1 MDITEANE
9 IIDLLGRQ
17 TKIELSNRGKL
28 ETILFPNSL
37 YESLA
42 AIDIFYRYPE
52 FVRKI
57 AAAMS
62 PEEIG
67 RACRRYGGEFITM
80 PVWTVGFEFLW
91 GRQLLLSLGEIEP
104 GDFCGEALEVL
115 DFWKRL
121 NLAFRRDGFLCNG
134 QAGYINPLLT
144 RDEVLEFYKQTAPLD
159 SETLTL
165 FRRLHGKA
173 LSLLILMNCE
183 SRAKYCDSGPYAL
196 DEGQMMLFNDLVDL
210 TGRHYP
216 WGIPEALP
224 FNHLSMAVVLKDAK
238 IRIANA
244 GLAYGRP
251 PNFLEKA
258 VRVAV
263 YTSENGSLTRLEPNA
278 WPQALTAISSA
289 QTQLY
294 RKFTKM
300 SSRDRVMAGTSTYF
314 WFIRPITRFVGI
326 DKELN
331 WNLLH
336 SDRFYD
342 RLAAPKFAD
351 ELFDRALIQPRE
363 VPSSYTPFPN

>member
-1 MDITEANE
+1 LNTSEANE
-9 IIDLLGRQ
+9 VVDLLGRQ

-28 ETILFPNSL
+28 ETVLFPNSL
-37 YESLA
+37 YEGLA
-42 AIDIFYRYPE
+42 AIEIFYRYPE

-57 AAAMS
+57 REAMS

-67 RACRRYGGEFITM
+67 RFCRRYGGEFTTM

-91 GRQLLLSLGEIEP
+91 GRQLLLTLGEIAP
-104 GDFCGEALEVL
+104 GDFCSEALEVL

-121 NLAFRRDGFLCNG
+121 NLAYRRDGFLCNG
-134 QAGYINPLLT
+134 QAGYVNPLLT
-144 RDEVLEFYKQTAPLD
+144 RDELVDFYKQTIPLD
-159 SETLTL
+159 NETKAL
-165 FRRLHGKA
+165 FRRLHAKA
-173 LSLLILMNCE
+173 LSLLILTNCE

-196 DEGQMMLFNDLVDL
+196 DDGQLMLFNDLVDL
-210 TGRHYP
+210 AGRHYP
-216 WGIPEALP
+216 WGIPDALP
-224 FNHLSMAVVLKDAK
+224 FNQLSMAVVLKDAK

-251 PNFLEKA
+251 PNFLEKT

-263 YTSENGSLTRLEPNA
+263 YTSESGSLTWLGPDA
-278 WPQALTAISSA
+278 WPQSLAAISSA

-314 WFIRPITRFVGI
+314 WFIRPITRFVQI

-331 WNLLH
+331 WELLH
-336 SDRFYD
+336 FDRFYD
-342 RLAAPKFAD
+342 RLAGPGVAD